1 MISTATSMGGGWNP
15 EQYDRFRDE
24 RSQPFYDLAGM
35 VQHRRGMRVL
45 DLGCGTGE
53 LTAWLHRVLQAVE
66 TLGIDNSEAMLAAAA
81 AHSAPGLRFEHGDV
95 TALGGE
101 TLDGEGLGT
110 FDLVLSNAT
119 LHWVTGHEA
128 LFPRLLELV
137 RPGGQLAVQMPSNR
151 LQPSHY
157 LDSEVA
163 REEPFA
169 SALGGW
175 VREDPVREPEFYA
188 ALLHAHGVVEQ
199 RVRHEV
205 YGHLLPSTR
214 SIVQWV
220 RGALLTAYEQRLSP
234 ELYERFVAAYEARLV
249 AALGEQEPCFYPFR
263 RIFIW
268 ARLGEG

>member
-1 MISTATSMGGGWNP
+1 MTSTATSTGGGWNP

-53 LTAWLHRVLQAVE
+53 LTAWLHRALQASE
-66 TLGIDNSEAMLAAAA
+66 TLGIDNSEAMLAASA
-81 AHSAPGLRFEHGDV
+81 AHAVPGLRFEYGDV
-95 TALGGE
+95 TALDLE
-101 TLDGEGLGT
+101 ALGT

-119 LHWVTGHEA
+119 LHWVTGHET
-128 LFPRLLELV
+128 LFPRLLGLV

-157 LDSEVA
+157 LDAEVA

-169 SALGGW
+169 TALGGW
-175 VREDPVREPEFYA
+175 AREDPVREPEFYA
-188 ALLHAHGVVEQ
+188 ALLHAHGVAEQ

-205 YGHLLPSTR
+205 YGHVLPSTR

-220 RGALLTAYEQRLSP
+220 RGALLTAYEQRLEP

-249 AALGEQEPCFYPFR
+249 EVLGEQEPCFYPFR

-268 ARLGEG
+268 ARMAEA